1 MCKHFVQLSISIGH
15 FFEDQVYDWVT
26 LQKTGSHTPTEI
38 TPKLPPPPP
47 PSKHVIYFLLSTPPP
62 YI

>member
-26 LQKTGSHTPTEI
+26 FQKTGSHTPTEI
-38 TPKLPPPPP
+38 TPKLPPEYTCNIF
-47 PSKHVIYFLLSTPPP
+47 SFKYTSSLHLTI
-62 YI
+62 